1 MNNQTGV
8 YKKWG
13 FKILVF
19 VLLASLI
26 LPGQF
31 VAAKSE
37 SLEVA
42 VKSKTKATDNYILVK
57 INTNLPK
64 KTKFTITI
72 TGKHDFEKTKNVK
85 ADKNGNFEKKFKKL
99 KDGIYDVNITSVKT
113 SKQKRKVRKIFGDDA
128 SNLTGEF
135 IKDKKVR
142 FSEYVVVGEE
152 YQKQEKEAKEL
163 IKVVKDSPTQEN
175 FGSAFSAVINLPFA
189 FQKEKYQQQLIE
201 IEKSLPADKQ
211 TDYSKLKTNDEFS
224 EALKKYSSNVIDT
237 QLLQKTLRIN
247 MDADSY
253 WNENQIFKY
262 FPDDTFAIINHLKSN
277 KNIDGIIF
285 VGQAHMTDDNG
296 SENLRNVI
304 MSYFTSSTIENLGD
318 SFSEL
323 IMSDPQKY
331 YSKAD
336 GYQIHPSVYSKLDS
350 DERGT
355 LPFIKLSDNNTFD
368 DLTWEIK

>member
-8 YKKWG
+8 YKKWS

-19 VLLASLI
+19 VLLATII

-31 VAAKSE
+31 VDAKSE
-37 SLEVA
+37 PLEVT
-42 VKSKTKATDNYILVK
+42 VKSTTQATDNYILVK

-64 KTKFTITI
+64 KTKFTITL
-72 TGKHDFEKTKNVK
+72 TGKNNFEKKKNIK

-99 KDGIYDVNITSVKT
+99 KDGIYEVNISSLKT

-142 FSEYVVVGEE
+142 FSEYIVVGED

-163 IKVVKDSPTQEN
+163 IKNVKDNPIQKN
-175 FGSAFSAVINLPFA
+175 FSAAYSAVIGLPFVP
-189 FQKEKYQQQLIE
+189 QVEKYKLQLNE
-201 IEKSLPADKQ
+201 IEKSLPAEKKA
-211 TDYSKLKTNDEFS
+211 DYNSLKTNDEFTK
-224 EALKKYSSNVIDT
+224 ALKEYNSNIKSA
-237 QLLQKTLRIN
+237 QLVQKMLRVNI
-247 MDADSY
+247 DADSY
-253 WNENQIFKY
+253 WDENQIFKY
-262 FPDDTFAIINHLKSN
+262 FPDDTFTIMDRLKNN

-296 SENLRNVI
+296 DENLRNII
-304 MSYFTSSTIENLGD
+304 MSYFTSPTMEKLGD

-336 GYQIHPSVYSKLDS
+336 GYQIHPSIYSKLDS

-355 LPFIKLSDNNTFD
+355 LPFIKLSDNNVFD
-368 DLTWEIK
+368 DLTWETK